1 MKKNTLDHKDKKKS
15 ITVIGYFILI
25 VGIAFGLLA
34 LVEVYCFY
42 LFSEG
47 GRFHYEGFGFGS
59 FMFGN
64 IAGQIIAYYLLAVLC
79 IPLGCGHIKFKSWI
93 IPASKTL
100 LWAWMVVGGPV
111 TILIAFLLFAS
122 KSLSLPAAILALLF
136 MVLSYL
142 VFPRLLISFY
152 RNPDV
157 IKTIENK
164 DNRSYWM
171 NSVPVPVLI
180 LSFLYFFYILIL
192 QIFTLFNGIFPLFGT
207 FLFGMPGIL
216 LLDLSII
223 IFAILIWGT
232 LQRRPWAWGASVIW
246 MGLFMFSTVFTL
258 SRNSYSS
265 LLLGLAFPPEEI
277 NILKGIPVQGYHF
290 AVMAGIPLGITLL
303 ITIINKNHFL
313 KVKE

>member
-1 MKKNTLDHKDKKKS
+1 MKKNNVEDHKNKS
-15 ITVIGYFILI
+15 GMIKTIGYFLLM
-25 VGIAFGLLA
+25 VGIAIGLLA

-64 IAGQIIAYYLLAVLC
+64 IAGQIIAYYLLAALC
-79 IPLGCGHIKFKSWI
+79 IPLGCGHIKLKSWI
-93 IPASKTL
+93 IPVSKTL

-142 VFPRLLISFY
+142 VFPKLLISFY

-164 DNRSYWM
+164 NNRLYWI
-171 NSVPVPVLI
+171 NSVPVPVLV

-192 QIFTLFNGIFPLFGT
+192 QIFTLFNGIFPMFGT

-223 IFAILIWGT
+223 IFATLIWGT

-246 MGLFMFSTVFTL
+246 MGLFMFSTVFTF
-258 SRNSYSS
+258 SRYSYSS
-265 LLLGLAFPPEEI
+265 LLSGLAFPPEEI
-277 NILKGIPVQGYHF
+277 DILKGIPVQGYHF
-290 AVMAGIPLGITLL
+290 AILAGIPLGITLL
-303 ITIINKNHFL
+303 IIVLSKRYFKSTF
-313 KVKE
+313 